1 MDNNAFYISNDTT
14 SSSYYH
20 NSSSDY
26 SCFYS
31 PSSFEIHVPNY
42 PDMVEE
48 KSEGIKQ
55 QKHFNY
61 QTEGLVENNE
71 PCVNNNEV
79 VKNDFAKS
87 VTSKNERRRISGGI
101 NGAFAALRSQIPT
114 FPYEKRLSKI
124 DTLNLACAYIN
135 MLEAIIASDD
145 EPFRFLERTI
155 REAKLNNKSLEYSS
169 TIWGTSDLLAR
180 LHWINWAAMGLVTP
194 LAE

>member
-1 MDNNAFYISNDTT
+1 MDNNVFYISNDLITT

-20 NSSSDY
+20 KSSSDY

-42 PDMVEE
+42 SVMVNEE

-61 QTEGLVENNE
+61 QTECLVENNE

-79 VKNDFAKS
+79 VKNDLAKS
-87 VTSKNERRRISGGI
+87 ATSKNERRRISGGI

-124 DTLNLACAYIN
+124 DTLNLAASFLKNFVKYIIS
-135 MLEAIIASDD
+135 APGQSVSGQSGSGKSVSGQCVSG
-145 EPFRFLERTI
+145 RTI
-155 REAKLNNKSLEYSS
+155 GQW
-169 TIWGTSDLLAR
+169 TIR
-180 LHWINWAAMGLVTP
+180 Q
-194 LAE
+194 

>member
-1 MDNNAFYISNDTT
+1 MDNNAFYISNDLITT

-26 SCFYS
+26 SCFFS
-31 PSSFEIHVPNY
+31 SSSFEIHVPNY
-42 PDMVEE
+42 SVMVNEE

-71 PCVNNNEV
+71 PCVDNNEV
-79 VKNDFAKS
+79 VKNDFGKS

-101 NGAFAALRSQIPT
+101 NGAFAALRSLIPT

-124 DTLNLACAYIN
+124 DTLNLA
-135 MLEAIIASDD
+135 AS
-145 EPFRFLERTI
+145 FL
-155 REAKLNNKSLEYSS
+155 KDFVK
-169 TIWGTSDLLAR
+169 
-180 LHWINWAAMGLVTP
+180 
-194 LAE
+194 

>member
-1 MDNNAFYISNDTT
+1 
-14 SSSYYH
+14 
-20 NSSSDY
+20 
-26 SCFYS
+26 
-31 PSSFEIHVPNY
+31 
-42 PDMVEE
+42 MVEE

-71 PCVNNNEV
+71 PCVNNNV

-124 DTLNLACAYIN
+124 DTLNLAASFLKNSYNNSLFQCAYIN

-169 TIWGTSDLLAR
+169 TIWGTSDLLTR
-180 LHWINWAAMGLVTP
+180 LHWIN
-194 LAE
+194 

>member
-1 MDNNAFYISNDTT
+1 MDNNVFYISNDLITT

-31 PSSFEIHVPNY
+31 PSSFEIFVPNY
-42 PDMVEE
+42 PDMVNEVE
-48 KSEGIKQ
+48 KSDGIKQ

-124 DTLNLACAYIN
+124 DTLNLA
-135 MLEAIIASDD
+135 AS
-145 EPFRFLERTI
+145 FL
-155 REAKLNNKSLEYSS
+155 KNFVK
-169 TIWGTSDLLAR
+169 
-180 LHWINWAAMGLVTP
+180 
-194 LAE
+194 